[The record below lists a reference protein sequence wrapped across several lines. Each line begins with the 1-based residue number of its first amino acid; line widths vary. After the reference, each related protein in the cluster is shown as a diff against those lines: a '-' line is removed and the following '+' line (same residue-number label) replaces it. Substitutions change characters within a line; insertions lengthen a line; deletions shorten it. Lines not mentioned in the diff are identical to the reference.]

1 MLNDK
6 LIVRQSQHLADRA
19 GRTGGDLAS
28 REHGELKSVHASQ
41 EPWKSNVSRL
51 IQSTVRETSASS
63 QLPLE
68 FTLPAG
74 RSAVRR

>member
-1 MLNDK
+1 MFHVDW
-6 LIVRQSQHLADRA
+6 IAPPP
-19 GRTGGDLAS
+19 TGGS
-28 REHGELKSVHASQ
+28 FGSSENGELKSVHVSH

-51 IQSTVRETSASS
+51 TQSVACAALASS
-63 QLPLE
+63 QLPDE